1 MVLHQDPISEFL
13 MSEFNLMFSI
23 SVVVW
28 VIIIVYLYYT
38 NNRMKKLEKELLT
51 LTED

>member
-1 MVLHQDPISEFL
+1 MVLQQDPLGEFL

-28 VIIIVYLYYT
+28 IIIIVYLYYT
-38 NNRMKKLEKELLT
+38 NNRVKKLEKDLLI

>member
-1 MVLHQDPISEFL
+1 MVLQQDQIGEFL

-28 VIIIVYLYYT
+28 LMIIAYLYYT
-38 NNRMKKLEKELLT
+38 NNRVKKLEKELRM
-51 LTED
+51 LTEE